1 MDFVAV
7 WETLVGA
14 LAAAFTEPGFET
26 VFSLVRAWVLTT
38 GRHTLSRMFLVG
50 GERNGRRG
58 YDRFTYLVREGAWRP
73 DRWWQLIV
81 VALLSRLVP
90 PGPVTL
96 VVDDTLEKKTGE
108 HVAGAG
114 MFRDAVHSTQK
125 HVVTAWGLNVVVLA
139 VLVRLPMTGK
149 PLALLLWI
157 RLHTKGGPTLVEIAA
172 G

>member
-1 MDFVAV
+1 M
-7 WETLVGA
+7 
-14 LAAAFTEPGFET
+14 P
-26 VFSLVRAWVLTT
+26 S
-38 GRHTLSRMFLVG
+38 GR
-50 GERNGRRG
+50 
-58 YDRFTYLVREGAWRP
+58 
-73 DRWWQLIV
+73 
-81 VALLSRLVP
+81 
-90 PGPVTL
+90 VTL

-108 HVAGAG
+108 HVAGPG

-139 VLVRLPMTGK
+139 VWVRLPMTTGK